1 MKHLIKL
8 LELLTDQITK
18 NKLRQLLMLI
28 ALVLFMPGI
37 THAVTLG
44 TLDPDIKLP
53 SLTGFTDIKSI
64 TASPIPK
71 DRETIRFA
79 KTSKKQ
85 PIVRLYL
92 SESCPAGIRLKKQ
105 LICVPQIEFIEK
117 APEEWVDSCPV
128 LHWQGDKGQWWT
140 MGNNGEGVDL
150 QAFVTEYNST
160 NPSQKQVAFDVLAA
174 KDIGYPIRGNYWSV
188 GSSWNPSR
196 SQVIYHLL
204 YGGQH
209 SGKFS
214 KSYLDKLSW
223 NELQSLHSDDHE
235 ANVKWAS
242 VQKVGPART
251 TKKTTAPKSQN
262 VSYQASYQQYA
273 KPRRAFKR
281 RYRFRSG
288 CPSGSCPL

>member
-1 MKHLIKL
+1 MKHVLSLIVL
-8 LELLTDQITK
+8 LVG
-18 NKLRQLLMLI
+18 LI
-28 ALVLFMPGI
+28 PGI
-37 THAVTLG
+37 ANAVTLE
-44 TLDPDIKLP
+44 TLEPNIKLP
-53 SLTGFTDIKSI
+53 SLSDFSETMSI

-71 DRETIRFA
+71 DLEAIQIA
-79 KTSKKQ
+79 KPSNKQ

-105 LICVPQIEFIEK
+105 LICVPQIQFIEK
-117 APEEWVDSCPV
+117 APEEWVNSCPV

-140 MGNNGEGVDL
+140 MGNSGEGVDL
-150 QAFVTEYNST
+150 QSFVTEYNGT
-160 NPSQKQVAFDVLAA
+160 NPSQTQVAFDVLAA

-188 GSSWNPSR
+188 GSNWSPSK

-209 SGKFS
+209 AGKFS
-214 KSYLDKLSW
+214 KSYLDQLSW

-242 VQKVGPART
+242 VQKIGPART
-251 TKKTTAPKSQN
+251 TKKTTAPRSQ
-262 VSYQASYQQYA
+262 SASYQQYT

-281 RYRFRSG
+281 RSRFRSG